1 LAGPGPTRPKLDLL
15 NPGRAARRV
24 TLSDLSVRR
33 PVLATVFSLLIIA
46 FGAIAFTTLPLR
58 ELPDVDQPV
67 VSISTSYPGASAQ
80 VVETQITRII
90 EDQLSGIEGVDIINA
105 TSRDGRSSINIEF
118 TLDRDLEDA
127 ANDVRNAVSRA
138 RGNLPADVLEPVISK
153 ADSDSQPIIWYSLTS
168 STMDLVEL
176 SDYAQRYIVDRTG
189 VIDGV
194 ANVQIG
200 GDARRALRIW
210 LDTDAMA
217 ARGLTVQD
225 VENALRAQN
234 LDLPA
239 GYVQSQ
245 ERDYQVRV
253 ERPFATPEEFG
264 RLPLRGASDAD
275 AAVVRLGDIARIEF
289 APIEDRR
296 IFRGNQQDQVGIGI
310 VRQSQSNALD
320 VGRAVKAEMERIQT
334 SLPEGTQLVLTYD
347 ATVFIDQ
354 AISRVAQTLLE
365 STLLVVLV
373 IYLFLGSWRA
383 AFIPTAVI
391 PVCLI
396 GAFLVLSIF
405 GFTINLLTLLALV
418 LAIGLVVDDSIVVL
432 ENAQRRVDTLG
443 EPKLVASQRG
453 ARQVFFAVV
462 ATSAVLV
469 AVFAPMLFVGG
480 YVGKL
485 FVELSVTIAGVV
497 VISAFASLSLS
508 PVMCSKLLRP
518 ASQSTKLARFVDSAM
533 NGLRASYRAS
543 LEAVLQHKVL
553 VFALFGG
560 VLFTG
565 WFLFSQLSSELTPAE
580 DRGMLMT
587 FISAPEGSGFE
598 YTSRVM
604 EQVEGTLA
612 EYVEAGEVAR
622 FMVVLPGF
630 GDQGTNRFSSGF
642 AMVFLEP
649 WGERRPASELM
660 TELNQ
665 RFSQIPGATIRVG
678 MPNAFQQRGGGDG
691 ASIVLLGAEYE
702 PLAATAGRIVDRLRE
717 DPNFLRPR
725 MNYEPSSPRVLVDID
740 RERAAALGVSVQ
752 SIGRTLEATMGAR
765 RVNTITD
772 RGEEYYVYLQAERNE
787 RSNISDLTNKYVR
800 SDRTG
805 ELVPLS
811 TIVSLRTVG
820 DSAERRRMNRQAAV
834 TVSASIPGDYAIG
847 DAMQVFEQIAQ
858 EEIGAQ
864 AISIDYTGQAR
875 QFRQATGAIGFAFV
889 FALIIVYLVL
899 AAQFESFVHP
909 FVIMLSVPLALMGGL
924 FGLFLFDNTLNIY
937 SQIGLII
944 LIALGAKNGILIVEF
959 ANQLRDEGKNIRDAI
974 LEASD
979 LRIRPVLMTSIA
991 TMAGAVPLIAA
1002 HGAGSESRATIG
1014 AVIFFGL
1021 GVATM
1026 LTLFVVPAFYDLL
1039 ARYTKSP
1046 ETTARQIE
1054 DYAHAEAITRPAE

>member
-1 LAGPGPTRPKLDLL
+1 M
-15 NPGRAARRV
+15 

-33 PVLATVFSLLIIA
+33 PVFATVLSLIIIA

-90 EDQLSGIEGVDIINA
+90 EDQLSGIEGVDVINA

-153 ADSDSQPIIWYSLTS
+153 ADSDSNAIMWFSLS
-168 STMDLVEL
+168 STTLNTVEL
-176 SDYAQRYIVDRTG
+176 SDYAQRYIVDRLG
-189 VIDGV
+189 VINGV
-194 ANVQIG
+194 ANVQVG
-200 GDARRALRIW
+200 GDASRALRVW
-210 LDTDAMA
+210 LNTDSMA

-225 VENALRAQN
+225 VESALRSQN

-245 ERDYQVRV
+245 QRDYQVRV
-253 ERPFATPEEFG
+253 NRPFQTPEEFARMPIG
-264 RLPLRGASDAD
+264 GASAD
-275 AAVVRLGDIARIEF
+275 GAVVRLGDIARVEF
-289 APIEDRR
+289 APVEERR
-296 IFRGNQQDQVGIGI
+296 IFRGNGRDQVGIGI

-320 VGRAVKAEMERIQT
+320 VANAAKAEVERIRET
-334 SLPEGTQLVLTYD
+334 LPEGVNLDLTYD
-347 ATVFIDQ
+347 GTVFIEQ

-365 STLLVVLV
+365 ATILVVLV

-396 GAFLVLSIF
+396 GAFLILAIF
-405 GFTINLLTLLALV
+405 GFTINLLTLMALV
-418 LAIGLVVDDSIVVL
+418 LSIGLVVDDSIVVL

-443 EPKLVASQRG
+443 EPAVVAAQRG

-497 VISAFASLSLS
+497 VISAFAALSLS
-508 PVMCSKLLRP
+508 PVMCSKLLKP
-518 ASQSTKLARFVDSAM
+518 AAQSTPLARVVDSTLNAM
-533 NGLRASYRAS
+533 RASYRKS
-543 LEAVLQHKVL
+543 LEAALEHKKV
-553 VFALFGG
+553 VFGMFAAVFLGG
-560 VLFTG
+560 A
-565 WFLFSQLSSELTPAE
+565 FLFSQISSELTPAE
-580 DRGMLMT
+580 DRGMMMA
-587 FISAPEGSGFE
+587 FVSAPEGSGFE

-604 EQVEGTLA
+604 EQMEATLG

-630 GDQGTNRFSSGF
+630 GDAGTGRFSSGF
-642 AMVFLEP
+642 AMIFLEP
-649 WGERRPASELM
+649 WGERRPATDIV

-665 RFSQIPGATIRVG
+665 RFSQIPGATVRVI
-678 MPNAFQQRGGGDG
+678 MPNAFQRGGGDG
-691 ASIVLLGAEYE
+691 ASIVLLGSEYE
-702 PLAATAGRIVDRLRE
+702 PLAATGERIMDRLRE
-717 DPNFLRPR
+717 SPNFLRPR
-725 MNYEPSSPRVLVDID
+725 MNYEPTSPRVLVDID

-752 SIGRTLEATMGAR
+752 AIGRTLEATMGAR
-765 RVNTITD
+765 RINTISD
-772 RGEEYYVYLQAERNE
+772 RGEEYYVYLQAERDE
-787 RSNISDLTNKYVR
+787 RSNIGDLANKFVR
-800 SDRTG
+800 SESTR

-834 TVSASIPGDYAIG
+834 TIGASIPGGFAIG
-847 DAMQVFEQIAQ
+847 DAMHELETIAR
-858 EEIGAQ
+858 EEIGDQ
-864 AISIDYTGQAR
+864 PISIDYSGQAR
-875 QFRQATGAIGFAFV
+875 QFRQATGAIGFAFG
-889 FALIIVYLVL
+889 FALLIVFLVL

-909 FVIMLSVPLALMGGL
+909 VVIMISVPLAVAGGL
-924 FGLFLFDNTLNIY
+924 FGLFLTDGTLNIY

-944 LIALGAKNGILIVEF
+944 LIALSAKNGILIVEF
-959 ANQLRDEGKNIRDAI
+959 ANQLRDEGKSVREAI
-974 LEASD
+974 LDAAD

-991 TMAGAVPLIAA
+991 TVVGAIPLIVG
-1002 HGAGSESRATIG
+1002 HGAGSESRGTIG
-1014 AVIFFGL
+1014 IVIFFGL
-1021 GVATM
+1021 SVATM
-1026 LTLFVVPAFYDLL
+1026 LTLFVVPVFYDLL

-1046 ETTARQIE
+1046 EATAHEIE
-1054 DYAHAEAITRPAE
+1054 QFERDEALARPAE

>member
-1 LAGPGPTRPKLDLL
+1 M
-15 NPGRAARRV
+15 

-58 ELPDVDQPV
+58 ELPDVDQPI
-67 VSISTSYPGASAQ
+67 VSISTAYPGASAQ

-90 EDQLSGIEGVDIINA
+90 EDQLSGIEGVDLIHA

-118 TLDRDLEDA
+118 TLNRDLEDA

-138 RGNLPADVLEPVISK
+138 RGNLPVDALEPVISK
-153 ADSDSQPIIWYSLTS
+153 ADSDAQAIMWFSLSS

-176 SDYAQRYIVDRTG
+176 SDFAQRYVVDRLG

-210 LDTDAMA
+210 LDTSAMA

-225 VENALRAQN
+225 VETALRAQN

-253 ERPFATPEEFG
+253 ERPFASPEDFA
-264 RLPLRGASDAD
+264 RLPLRGASGAD

-289 APIEDRR
+289 APVEDRR
-296 IFRGNQQDQVGIGI
+296 IFRGNGRDQIGLGI

-320 VGRAVKAEMERIQT
+320 VGRAVKAEVERVRH
-334 SLPEGTQLVLTYD
+334 SLPEGTEIELTFD

-365 STLLVVLV
+365 ATLLVVLV

-396 GAFLVLSIF
+396 GAFLILSIF

-418 LAIGLVVDDSIVVL
+418 LSIGLVVDDSIVVL

-443 EPKLVASQRG
+443 EPKLVAAQRG

-497 VISAFASLSLS
+497 VISAFAALSLS
-508 PVMCSKLLRP
+508 PVMCSKLLKP
-518 ASQSTKLARFVDSAM
+518 ASQSTPLARFVDRTLNSM
-533 NGLRASYRAS
+533 RASYRAS
-543 LEAVLQHKVL
+543 LEAALANKAV
-553 VFALFGG
+553 VFAMFGG
-560 VLFTG
+560 VVFGG

-580 DRGMLMT
+580 DRGMLMA
-587 FISAPEGSGFE
+587 FVNAPEGSGFD
-598 YTSRVM
+598 YTSRTM
-604 EQVEGTLA
+604 EQVEATLM
-612 EYVEAGEVAR
+612 EYVEQGELAR

-642 AMVFLEP
+642 AMMFLEP
-649 WGERRPASELM
+649 WGERRPAPELM

-665 RFSQIPGATIRVG
+665 RFSQIPGATVRVIL
-678 MPNAFQQRGGGDG
+678 PNAFQRGGGDG

-702 PLAATAGRIVDRLRE
+702 PLAATAERIMARLRG

-765 RVNTITD
+765 RVNTISD
-772 RGEEYYVYLQAERNE
+772 RGEEYYVYLQAERDE
-787 RSNISDLTNKYVR
+787 RSNIDDLTNKYVR

-811 TIVSLRTVG
+811 TVVSLRTVG
-820 DSAERRRMNRQAAV
+820 DSAERRRLNRQAAV
-834 TVSASIPGDYAIG
+834 TVGASIPDDYAIG
-847 DAMQVFEQIAQ
+847 DAMEAMERIAR
-858 EEIGAQ
+858 EEIGDQ
-864 AISIDYTGQAR
+864 AIAIDYTGQAR
-875 QFRQATGAIGFAFV
+875 QYRQATGAIGFAFA

-909 FVIMLSVPLALMGGL
+909 FVIMISVPLALMGGL

-944 LIALGAKNGILIVEF
+944 LIALAAKNGILIVEF
-959 ANQLRDEGKNIRDAI
+959 ANQLRDEGRNVRDAI

-991 TMAGAVPLIAA
+991 TMAGAVPLIVG
-1002 HGAGSESRATIG
+1002 HGAGAESRVTIG
-1014 AVIFFGL
+1014 TVIFFGV

-1046 ETTARQIE
+1046 ESTAKAIE
-1054 DYAHAEAITRPAE
+1054 EYAHAEAATRPAE

>member
-1 LAGPGPTRPKLDLL
+1 M
-15 NPGRAARRV
+15 

-33 PVLATVFSLLIIA
+33 PVLATVFSLIIIA

-90 EDQLSGIEGVDIINA
+90 EDQLSGIEGVDVISA
-105 TSRDGRSSINIEF
+105 VSRDGRSSINIEF

-153 ADSDSQPIIWYSLTS
+153 ADSDANAIMWFSLS
-168 STMDLVEL
+168 SDTMNLVEL
-176 SDYAQRYIVDRTG
+176 SDYAQRYIVDRLG
-189 VIDGV
+189 VINGV

-210 LDTDAMA
+210 LDTGAMA

-225 VENALRAQN
+225 VESALRAQN

-253 ERPFATPEEFG
+253 NRPFQTPEEFA
-264 RLPLRGASDAD
+264 RLPLRGSSEAD

-289 APIEDRR
+289 APVEERR
-296 IFRGNQQDQVGIGI
+296 IFRGNGRDQVGIGI

-320 VGRAVKAEMERIQT
+320 VARAVKAEVERIRETLPQGVELTLT
-334 SLPEGTQLVLTYD
+334 SDG
-347 ATVFIDQ
+347 TVFIDQ

-365 STLLVVLV
+365 ATILVVLV

-396 GAFLVLSIF
+396 GAFLILAVF
-405 GFTINLLTLLALV
+405 GFTINLLTLMALV
-418 LAIGLVVDDSIVVL
+418 LSIGLVVDDSIVVL

-443 EPKLVASQRG
+443 EPALVAAQRG

-480 YVGKL
+480 YIGKL

-497 VISAFASLSLS
+497 VISAFAALSLS
-508 PVMCSKLLRP
+508 PVMCSKLLKP
-518 ASQSTKLARFVDSAM
+518 ASQSTPLARFVDRALNAM
-533 NGLRASYRAS
+533 RASYRAS
-543 LEAVLQHKVL
+543 LQAALEHKKIVLA
-553 VFALFGG
+553 VFAAVFLGG
-560 VLFTG
+560 AFLFT
-565 WFLFSQLSSELTPAE
+565 QLSSELTPPE
-580 DRGMLMT
+580 DRGMMMA
-587 FISAPEGSGFE
+587 FVNAPEGSGFE
-598 YTSRVM
+598 YTSRAM
-604 EQVEGTLA
+604 EQVESTLM

-630 GDQGTNRFSSGF
+630 GDAGTGRFSSGF
-642 AMVFLEP
+642 SMIFLEP
-649 WGERRPASELM
+649 WGERRPVTELV

-665 RFSQIPGATIRVG
+665 RFSQIPGATVRVI
-678 MPNAFQQRGGGDG
+678 MPNAFQRGGDG
-691 ASIVLLGAEYE
+691 ASIVLLGSEYE
-702 PLAATAGRIVDRLRE
+702 PLAATAERMMDRLRE
-717 DPNFLRPR
+717 NPNFLRPR

-752 SIGRTLEATMGAR
+752 AIGRTLEATMGAR
-765 RVNTITD
+765 RINTISD
-772 RGEEYYVYLQAERNE
+772 RGEEYYVYLQAERGE
-787 RSNISDLTNKYVR
+787 RSNIADLTNKFVR

-811 TIVSLRTVG
+811 TVVSLRTVG

-847 DAMQVFEQIAQ
+847 DAMHELEQVAL
-858 EEIGAQ
+858 EEIGDQPIA
-864 AISIDYTGQAR
+864 IDYSGQAR
-875 QFRQATGAIGFAFV
+875 QFRQATGAIGFAFG
-889 FALIIVYLVL
+889 FALVIVFLVL

-909 FVIMLSVPLALMGGL
+909 IVIMLSVPLALAGGL
-924 FGLFLFDNTLNIY
+924 FGLFLTDGALNIY

-944 LIALGAKNGILIVEF
+944 LIALSAKNGILIVEF
-959 ANQLRDEGKNIRDAI
+959 ANQLRDEGKSVREAI
-974 LEASD
+974 LDAAD

-991 TMAGAVPLIAA
+991 TVAGAIPLIVS
-1002 HGAGSESRATIG
+1002 HGAGAESRGTIG
-1014 AVIFFGL
+1014 IVIFFGL
-1021 GVATM
+1021 TVATM
-1026 LTLFVVPAFYDLL
+1026 LTLFVVPVFYDLL

-1046 ETTARQIE
+1046 EATAKAIE
-1054 DYAHAEAITRPAE
+1054 DFEHAEVLTRPAE

>member
-1 LAGPGPTRPKLDLL
+1 
-15 NPGRAARRV
+15 V

-105 TSRDGRSSINIEF
+105 TSRDGRSSVNIEF

-168 STMDLVEL
+168 SSMDLVEL
-176 SDYAQRYIVDRTG
+176 SDYAQRYIVDRVG

-210 LDTDAMA
+210 LDTNAMA

-225 VENALRAQN
+225 VETALRTQN

-239 GYVQSQ
+239 GSVQSQ

-253 ERPFATPEEFG
+253 ERPFATPEDFA
-264 RLPLRGASDAD
+264 RLPLRGAADND

-289 APIEDRR
+289 APIEERR
-296 IFRGNQQDQVGIGI
+296 IFRGNRQDQVGIGI

-320 VGRAVKAEMERIQT
+320 VGRAVKAEVERIQA
-334 SLPEGTQLVLTYD
+334 SLPEGTEIVLTYD

-518 ASQSTKLARFVDSAM
+518 ASQSTRLARFVDNAM

-543 LEAVLQHKVL
+543 LEAVLQHKVF
-553 VFALFGG
+553 VFAMFGG
-560 VLFTG
+560 VVFGG

-580 DRGMLMT
+580 DRGMLMVN
-587 FISAPEGSGFE
+587 ISAPEGSGFE

-612 EYVEAGEVAR
+612 EYVEAGEVNR

-642 AMVFLEP
+642 AMVFLKP
-649 WGERRPASELM
+649 WGERREAQELM

-665 RFSQIPGATIRVG
+665 RMSQIPGASIRVG

-702 PLAATAGRIVDRLRE
+702 QLAATAGRMVDRLRE
-717 DPNFLRPR
+717 NPNFLRPR
-725 MNYEPSSPRVLVDID
+725 MNYEPTSPRVLVDID

-787 RSNISDLTNKYVR
+787 RSDISDLTNKYVR

-811 TIVSLRTVG
+811 TIVSLRTAG

-847 DAMQVFEQIAQ
+847 DAMQEFERIAA
-858 EEIGAQ
+858 EEIGDQ
-864 AISIDYTGQAR
+864 AISVDYTGQAR
-875 QFRQATGAIGFAFV
+875 QFRQATGAIGFAFA

-991 TMAGAVPLIAA
+991 TMAGAVPLILA

-1014 AVIFFGL
+1014 TVIFFGL

-1046 ETTARQIE
+1046 EATAKQIE
-1054 DYAHAEAITRPAE
+1054 EYAQTEAVTRPAE

>member
-1 LAGPGPTRPKLDLL
+1 M
-15 NPGRAARRV
+15 

-46 FGAIAFTTLPLR
+46 FGQIAVTNLPQR
-58 ELPDVDQPV
+58 EQPDVDQPV

-90 EDQLSGIEGVDIINA
+90 EDQLSGIEGVDVINA

-138 RGNLPADVLEPVISK
+138 RGSLPADVLEPVISK
-153 ADSDSQPIIWYSLTS
+153 ADSDANAIMWFSMSS

-176 SDYAQRYIVDRTG
+176 SDYAQRYIVDRVG

-194 ANVQIG
+194 ANVQVG

-210 LDTDAMA
+210 LDTSALA

-225 VENALRAQN
+225 VETALRSQN

-253 ERPFATPEEFG
+253 TRPFETPDEFA
-264 RLPLRGASDAD
+264 RLPLRAASNTD
-275 AAVVRLGDIARIEF
+275 AAVVRLGDVARIEF

-296 IFRGNQQDQVGIGI
+296 IFRGNGRDQIGIGI

-320 VGRAVKAEMERIQT
+320 VGRAVKAEMDRIRET
-334 SLPEGTQLVLTYD
+334 LPEGAEIDLTYD
-347 ATVFIDQ
+347 ATVFIDE
-354 AISRVAQTLLE
+354 AITRVAQTLLE
-365 STLLVVLV
+365 ATILVVLV

-396 GAFLVLSIF
+396 GSFLILAIF
-405 GFTINLLTLLALV
+405 GFTINLLTLMALV
-418 LAIGLVVDDSIVVL
+418 LSIGLVVDDSIVVL

-443 EPKLVASQRG
+443 EPKLVAAQRG

-485 FVELSVTIAGVV
+485 FVELSVTVAGVV
-497 VISAFASLSLS
+497 VISAFAALSLS
-508 PVMCSKLLRP
+508 PVMCSKLLKP
-518 ASQSTKLARFVDSAM
+518 ASQSTPLARFVDKTLD
-533 NGLRASYRAS
+533 GLRRSYRAS
-543 LEAVLQHKVL
+543 LEAAMANKTPVFVVFGIVLL
-553 VFALFGG
+553 G
-560 VLFTG
+560 G
-565 WFLFSQLSSELTPAE
+565 WFLFSQISSELTPQE
-580 DRGMLMT
+580 DRGMMMA
-587 FISAPEGSGFE
+587 FVNAPEGSGFE
-598 YTSRVM
+598 YTSRSIA
-604 EQVEGTLA
+604 QVEATLM
-612 EYVEAGEVAR
+612 EYVEAGEVER

-630 GDQGTNRFSSGF
+630 GDAGGNRFSSGF
-642 AMVFLEP
+642 SMIFLKP
-649 WGERRPASELM
+649 WGERRPASEIM

-665 RFSQIPGATIRVG
+665 RFSEIPGATIRVIV
-678 MPNAFQQRGGGDG
+678 PNAFQRGGGDG
-691 ASIVLLGAEYE
+691 TSIVLLGSEYE
-702 PLAATAGRIVDRLRE
+702 PLAATGERIMARLRE
-717 DPNFLRPR
+717 NPNFLRPR

-740 RERAAALGVSVQ
+740 RERAAALGLSVQ

-772 RGEEYYVYLQAERNE
+772 RGEEYYVYLQAERAE
-787 RSNISDLTNKYVR
+787 RSDISDLANKYVR

-811 TIVSLRTVG
+811 TVVSLRTVG
-820 DSAERRRMNRQAAV
+820 DSAERRRMNRQAAI
-834 TVSASIPGDYAIG
+834 TIGASIPGDYAIG
-847 DAMQVFEQIAQ
+847 DAMGELERIAR
-858 EEIGAQ
+858 EEIGDQ
-864 AISIDYTGQAR
+864 PISIDYSGQAR
-875 QFRQATGAIGFAFV
+875 QFRQSTAAIGFAFA

-909 FVIMLSVPLALMGGL
+909 FVIMLSVPLAIMGGL
-924 FGLFLFDNTLNIY
+924 FGLFLFENTLNIY

-944 LIALGAKNGILIVEF
+944 LIALAAKNGILIVEF
-959 ANQLRDEGKNIRDAI
+959 ANQLRDEGRSVRDAI
-974 LEASD
+974 IEASD

-991 TMAGAVPLIAA
+991 TMAGAIPLIIG
-1002 HGAGSESRATIG
+1002 HGAGAESRVTIG
-1014 AVIFFGL
+1014 TVIFFGL

-1026 LTLFVVPAFYDLL
+1026 LTLFVVPVFYDLL

-1046 ETTARQIE
+1046 DATAKAID
-1054 DYAHAEAITRPAE
+1054 DYTNEEALARPAE